1 MFRFKQFNVDQ
12 TGCAMKINTD
22 GVLLGA
28 LADADKPASI
38 LDIGTGTGVIALML
52 AQRYAMAKVD
62 AVEIDTEAAKTA
74 ERNFKASTFA
84 NRLTLYA
91 EGFENHF
98 DQYPESKYDL
108 IVSNP
113 PFYIDSLK
121 SPGAKKTLAKHT
133 DVDFFERLMNAVAGH
148 LSFYGSFWL
157 IVPATMADLL
167 ISLAASYSILLQ
179 RTISIQSYLHSEPH
193 RVILYFCKEKSSTE
207 TSSFVIYEDEGVYS
221 VGYKELLKPYF
232 INF

>member
-1 MFRFKQFNVDQ
+1 
-12 TGCAMKINTD
+12 MKINTD

-28 LADADKPASI
+28 LAVANNPASI

-52 AQRYAMAKVD
+52 AQRYAAAKVD
-62 AVEIDTEAAKTA
+62 AIEIDTEAAKTA
-74 ERNFKASTFA
+74 ERNFRASAFA
-84 NRLTLYA
+84 NKLALYA
-91 EGFENHF
+91 EGFETYF
-98 DQYPESKYDL
+98 DQYPENKYDL

-133 DVDFFERLMNAVAGH
+133 DIDFFERLINAVARH
-148 LSFYGSFWL
+148 LSPDGCFLL
-157 IVPATMADLL
+157 IVPTTMADLL
-167 ISLAASYSILLQ
+167 ISLAANDSMFLQ

-193 RVILYFCKEKSSTE
+193 RVILSFGQEKPSIE

-221 VGYKELLKPYF
+221 TGYKELLKPYF